1 MPAGRIAP
9 ARTREQIGGDTG
21 RNRGVGIVETEA
33 IEALLVRAAAAHGE
47 FEATELQGVYDQA
60 WPRWYATYAVEH
72 GIGALVGHPVTIDR
86 LAEFLASSNAEYERT
101 EPQAREPWATY
112 TARRITADL

>member
-1 MPAGRIAP
+1 MPEDR
-9 ARTREQIGGDTG
+9 
-21 RNRGVGIVETEA
+21 TEA
-33 IEALLVRAAAAHGE
+33 VDALLVQTATAHGV

-72 GIGALVGHPVTIDR
+72 GFAALLGHPVTVDR

-101 EPQAREPWATY
+101 EPERREPWATY

>member
-1 MPAGRIAP
+1 
-9 ARTREQIGGDTG
+9 
-21 RNRGVGIVETEA
+21 VGTVDTEA
-33 IEALLVRAAAAHGE
+33 MNALLVRAAAAHGE

-86 LAEFLASSNAEYERT
+86 LAEFLASSNVEYEKT
-101 EPQAREPWATY
+101 EPELREPWATY
-112 TARRITADL
+112 TARRIIADL